1 MLSLL
6 LLELLLFPN
15 IKKYNGYEEYARL
28 ELKSNTN
35 IIR

>member
-15 IKKYNGYEEYARL
+15 IKKHTGYEEYARL
-28 ELKSNTN
+28 ELKKQYKY
-35 IIR
+35 